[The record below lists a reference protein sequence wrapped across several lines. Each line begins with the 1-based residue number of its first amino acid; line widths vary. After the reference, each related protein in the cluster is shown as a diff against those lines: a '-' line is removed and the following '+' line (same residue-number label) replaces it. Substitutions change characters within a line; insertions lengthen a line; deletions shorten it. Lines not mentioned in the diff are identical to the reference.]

1 MTIAE
6 QKEDDSKPSRVDFEW
21 GNYEILCEQEST
33 GKKTYEIYM
42 RPPVITKTTGLTD
55 NEWRKVSARLDDP
68 KEWHPERVSLHEQ
81 IMAVMLERA
90 DALSRRL
97 RECESKKDQGP
108 TIYCLR
114 GVCGSGKTTVLL
126 SGEIE
131 GVLDEDGQPSGV
143 LASDLIKALL
153 RNRKTL
159 SHIQVHDEASMLSRR
174 LGGILHERAM
184 LEPYSVIY
192 DKLMAYK
199 TDFEDVFHDASET
212 GRKVV
217 IFDMDV
223 PLELSAVRVLA
234 REKGGKHSNID
245 FKGVADGFLAIRKNR
260 SALFEQV
267 MKNLGVVGSYVL
279 KGFDYTV
286 KHLNDVARLGDGE
299 IQMVS
304 GMEGLAEDAIK
315 SSVKKIEME
324 ISVVRDT
331 LITEEYIS
339 YYKDKYLDG
348 EPKWNDAG
356 LIKELRNNIGKTIS
370 EALDDK
376 SR

>member
-1 MTIAE
+1 MVV
-6 QKEDDSKPSRVDFEW
+6 DSSIDQGSFGGSDYEW
-21 GNYEILCEQEST
+21 GDYKELQKQEST

-42 RPPVITKTTGLTD
+42 RQPVTIKTTGLTD
-55 NEWRKVSARLDDP
+55 GEWREVSARLDDP
-68 KEWHPERVSLHEQ
+68 KEWHPERVLLHER
-81 IMAVMLERA
+81 IIEIMLEQA

-108 TIYCLR
+108 TVYCLR

-131 GVLDEDGQPSGV
+131 GVLDESGQPSGV
-143 LASDLIKALL
+143 LASDLIKVLL
-153 RNRKTL
+153 RNGRAL

-184 LEPYSVIY
+184 LEPYSMVY

-245 FKGVADGFLAIRKNR
+245 FKGVTDAFLAIRKNR
-260 SALFEQV
+260 STLFGQI
-267 MKNLGVVGSYVL
+267 MKNLGVVDSYVL
-279 KGFDYTV
+279 KGFDYNA
-286 KHLNDVARLGDGE
+286 KYLNDVARLGDGE
-299 IQMVS
+299 IQIVP
-304 GMEGLAEDAIK
+304 GMEDLAEDAIK
-315 SSVKKIEME
+315 SSVKKIEIE
-324 ISVVRDT
+324 ISEVRDT